1 MGTLGPTLPK
11 SPLSCRRSSRYIK
24 ATLWPHLSTF
34 PRVSIDARVANNKTE
49 HIEMQVKGF
58 TASHSLSVI
67 DVLQVFHMID
77 VKALLPLIL
86 LMSMK
91 VQEIQEHRP

>member
-1 MGTLGPTLPK
+1 
-11 SPLSCRRSSRYIK
+11 
-24 ATLWPHLSTF
+24 
-34 PRVSIDARVANNKTE
+34 
-49 HIEMQVKGF
+49 MQVKGF

-91 VQEIQEHRP
+91 VQEIQEPRP